1 MSRDFRTN
9 VRYAGAGWGAARVAL
24 GVVAIAAP
32 PVASRPWVGRDV
44 DTPGGTVFAKAL
56 GVRDIALGGGTAL
69 AALTGRGFAAWALA
83 SAAADIGD
91 TLVTRHHW
99 PDLPRTRVVVAALA
113 SASAVAGVVLTAA
126 DAVASRR
133 TPTPDPH

>member
-1 MSRDFRTN
+1 MSRDFRTT

-24 GVVAIAAP
+24 GVVAITAP

-44 DTPGGTVFAKAL
+44 ETPGGTVFAKAL
-56 GVRDIALGGGTAL
+56 GVRDIALGGGTTV

-83 SAAADIGD
+83 STVADIGD

-99 PDLPRTRVVVAALA
+99 PDLPRTRILVATLAGA
-113 SASAVAGVVLTAA
+113 SAAAGIILSAA
-126 DAVASRR
+126 DAITSRR

>member
-44 DTPGGTVFAKAL
+44 ETPGGTVFAKAL
-56 GVRDIALGGGTAL
+56 GVRDIALGGGTTL

-99 PDLPRTRVVVAALA
+99 PDLPRTRVAIAALA

-133 TPTPDPH
+133 TPAADSH

>member
-1 MSRDFRTN
+1 MARDLTRT

-44 DTPGGTVFAKAL
+44 ETPGGTVFAKAL
-56 GVRDIALGGGTAL
+56 GVRDIALGGGTAV

-83 SAAADIGD
+83 SAAADVGD
-91 TLVTRHHW
+91 TLVTRQHW
-99 PDLPRTRVVVAALA
+99 PDLPRTRVAIAALA
-113 SASAVAGVVLTAA
+113 SVSAAAGVVLTAA
-126 DAVASRR
+126 DAVVGRR
-133 TPTPDPH
+133 TATADHH

>member
-1 MSRDFRTN
+1 MPRDFTTT
-9 VRYAGAGWGAARVAL
+9 VRRLGASWGAARIAL

-44 DTPGGTVFAKAL
+44 ETPGGTVFAKAL

-83 SAAADIGD
+83 SAAADVGD

-99 PDLPRTRVVVAALA
+99 ADLPRTRVAIAALA
-113 SASAVAGVVLTAA
+113 SASAAAGVVLTAA
-126 DAVASRR
+126 DAIASRR